1 MKTDWQ
7 KYIRPVEK
15 TDAAGLL
22 EIYSYY
28 VKNTVITFEYE
39 VPTLSEFENRIEKTT
54 KKYPYLC
61 AEKDGKIIG
70 YAYAGVFKDRAAYQ
84 WDVELSI
91 YIEKNFHGLGLGRA
105 LYEALESELKKQGI
119 LNLYACIAIPNDTD
133 DEYLNHNSQH
143 FHEHLG
149 FKTVGTFLNSGKK
162 FDRWYG
168 MIWMEKMI
176 GEHK

>member
-1 MKTDWQ
+1 MKTDW
-7 KYIRPVEK
+7 KKFIRLVK
-15 TDAAGLL
+15 KSDAARLL

-28 VKNTVITFEYE
+28 VEKTVITFEYE
-39 VPTLSEFENRIEKTT
+39 VPTVAEFESRIENTL

-61 AEKDGKIIG
+61 VEKDGKILA

-91 YIEKNFHGLGLGRA
+91 YVEKSAHGKGLGRA
-105 LYEALESELKKQGI
+105 LYEELESELKKQGI
-119 LNLYACIAIPNDTD
+119 LNLYACIAIPNDKD
-133 DEYLNHNSQH
+133 DEYLNHNSQN

-162 FDRWYG
+162 FGRWYG
-168 MIWMEKMI
+168 MVWMEKII